1 MSPRR
6 RAGSPLRRKV
16 LAWGVLLF
24 VATTLARALVG
35 ERGLVAVWR
44 QRGEAATI
52 ERDIERLRQENERL
66 RGEIRSLRD
75 DPRAVEPIAREDLGY
90 ARPGEILILFPHS
103 SPPPA
108 APR

>member
-6 RAGSPLRRKV
+6 RAGHPLRRKI
-16 LAWGVLLF
+16 LAWGALLF

-44 QRGEAATI
+44 HRGEAATI

-66 RGEIRSLRD
+66 RGEVRSLRD

-90 ARPGEILILFPHS
+90 ARPGEILILFPRS